1 MKVIVVTGGIG
12 SGKSAVCRIMNKR
25 YGFPVYEADTK
36 VKSLYLTH
44 PSLLDDIESALGD
57 RFRNDDGDFVP
68 AMLAKKIFSDRRA
81 LLAVEGL
88 VFPALM
94 DDFRIFCITHPESRA
109 VIFESATI
117 LEKPQFDGFGDF
129 TVLVN
134 APYEVRLK
142 RSLERDSSSQQ
153 EIMRRMDNQQ
163 LMNRLSSGEIDE
175 RVDYTVVND
184 STFHDLETKI
194 NELVRKIAIT

>member
-57 RFRNDDGDFVP
+57 RFRNEDGDFVP
-68 AMLAKKIFSDRRA
+68 AMLAKKIFSDRQA

-94 DDFRIFCITHPESRA
+94 DDFRIFCMTHSESGA

-117 LEKPQFDGFGDF
+117 LEKPQFEGFVDI
-129 TVLVN
+129 TVLVD

-142 RSLERDSSSQQ
+142 RSLERDSSSQL
-153 EIMRRMDNQQ
+153 EIMRRMDNQK

-184 STFHDLETKI
+184 STLQDLEAKI
-194 NELVRKIAIT
+194 NELVRKMSIT